1 MKENRCCHLI
11 TVGVAVGCALP
22 VGMGVGS
29 RGMGVSDGNGS
40 LVGKGVKVAVKAR
53 VGKGV
58 FVGEIYRVGINV

>member
-1 MKENRCCHLI
+1 
-11 TVGVAVGCALP
+11 
-22 VGMGVGS
+22 
-29 RGMGVSDGNGS
+29 MGVSDGNGS